1 MKFVTIRDLRSKSRQ
16 IQNDLPKYK
25 EMILTSNG
33 KPIAIMT
40 MISEDSLEESLA
52 AIRRARAV
60 RAVTALQ
67 RQSIKS
73 GKYMMPAG
81 EIEDEIRRVRK
92 ARRAKR

>member
-40 MISEDSLEESLA
+40 MITEESLEDSLS
-52 AIRRARAV
+52 AIRRSRAI
-60 RAVTALQ
+60 RAVTGLQ
-67 RQSIKS
+67 LQSAKS
-73 GKYMMPAG
+73 GRYMMPAR
-81 EIEDEIRRVRK
+81 EIEVEIGEARK
-92 ARRAKR
+92 ARRAAR